1 MKVSQQKPVDLIGYL
16 TGKVGAVSKAKVA
29 TNDGKVSGS
38 EDRIEVSEKAK
49 VLQKAKSAVDA
60 SPDIRDEKVSEVKK
74 AIAEG
79 SYNVSSEE
87 IAGSLIKKSIV
98 DIVL

>member
-1 MKVSQQKPVDLIGYL
+1 MKISQQKPMDLIGYL
-16 TGKVGAVSKAKVA
+16 TGKAAAVSKEKVDAK
-29 TNDGKVSGS
+29 DEKVSGK

-60 SPDIRDEKVSEVKK
+60 SPDVREEKVSLLKK
-74 AIAEG
+74 AIDEGAYNVSDEAIAEG
-79 SYNVSSEE
+79 
-87 IAGSLIKKSIV
+87 LIKKSIV